1 MGTKTRRGFLVATV
15 SCGFAVLMAGC
26 GGGTPDNSPYQGT
39 YRSQYTIPSL
49 NESGFFS
56 FTVDIKG
63 KLNGSFTNSVNN
75 TVRSVSGTLKSTG
88 KFDGSTNI
96 NGLSGSVNG
105 TLSTGTA
112 TGSTP
117 GGDFTLKESGVS
129 SAGSFVLSSSGD
141 QYNPQTSQFRG
152 AYSGSFNG
160 AGADGVGGQVSYS
173 IDSTGHITGSFTN
186 TKETGLFTGQVQN
199 SGAFTGT
206 VAYPSGTVPITGT
219 LQASTSGVAIGNY
232 VQTVSGQQVAG
243 SFGPSTVVSGDSPY
257 KGAYRGT
264 YGIPEQ
270 SENGNVS
277 FTIDPSGDITGF
289 FSQANNSPVATFSGK
304 FTNNGLFSGLLT
316 YDSSTGIP
324 QRPIT
329 GKLGTTT
336 VAGATGLSGDFVLTV
351 GKTNTSQGK
360 NYPGNMEV
368 SVGGSEPDSNYRAAY
383 TGSNKFNV
391 SFDASSVPGSAIISA
406 SEATSPPQPVTFNI
420 DKEGS
425 LIGSF
430 GSQLLDGRITNDG
443 RVVGFIKGLDGN
455 KYAFRGVYNK
465 VIWTFAPDDKEP
477 GIAGNMLVTVNGKE
491 YPAVL
496 KVIGGD
502 GVTKSQKAK

>member
-1 MGTKTRRGFLVATV
+1 MGTKTRRGFLVATI
-15 SCGFAVLMAGC
+15 SCGIVTIVSGC

-39 YRSQYTIPSL
+39 YRSQYAIPSL
-49 NESGFFS
+49 HENGFFS

-63 KLNGSFTNSVNN
+63 KLSGSFTNSANN
-75 TVRSVSGTLKSTG
+75 TVRSVSGSLKSTG
-88 KFDGSTNI
+88 KFDGSTNL

-152 AYSGSFNG
+152 AYSGSFSTPNAASG
-160 AGADGVGGQVSYS
+160 SGGQVSYS
-173 IDSTGHITGSFTN
+173 IDSTGAITGSFSTS
-186 TKETGLFTGQVQN
+186 TETGLFTGQVQN
-199 SGAFTGT
+199 SGTFTGSI
-206 VAYPSGTVPITGT
+206 AYPSGTVPISGT
-219 LQASTSGVAIGNY
+219 LQASSSGVAVGNFA
-232 VQTVSGQQVAG
+232 QTVSGTKTAG
-243 SFGPSTVVSGDSPY
+243 SFGPSTIVAGDSPY
-257 KGAYRGT
+257 KGSYRGT

-270 SENGNVS
+270 NENGNVS
-277 FTIDPSGDITGF
+277 FTVDPTGDLTGF
-289 FSQANNSPVATFSGK
+289 FSQANNSPVASLTGKFDNSGIFSGK
-304 FTNNGLFSGLLT
+304 LT

-324 QRPIT
+324 TRPVT

-336 VAGATGLSGDFVLTV
+336 VAGATGLAGDFVITI
-351 GKTNTSQGK
+351 GKTETSPGK
-360 NYPGNMEV
+360 NFPGNMEV

-383 TGSNKFNV
+383 TDGGKFLL
-391 SFDASSVPGSAIISA
+391 SFDASSVPGGAVVS
-406 SEATSPPQPVTFNI
+406 SPKAVTFNI
-420 DKEGS
+420 DKEGT

-430 GSQLLDGRITNDG
+430 GPQLLDGRITNDG
-443 RVVGFIKGLDGN
+443 RVVGFVKGVDGN

-477 GIAGNMLVTVNGKE
+477 GIAGNMLITVGGLE

-496 KVIGGD
+496 KVVGGD
-502 GVTKSQKAK
+502 GITKAQKAK